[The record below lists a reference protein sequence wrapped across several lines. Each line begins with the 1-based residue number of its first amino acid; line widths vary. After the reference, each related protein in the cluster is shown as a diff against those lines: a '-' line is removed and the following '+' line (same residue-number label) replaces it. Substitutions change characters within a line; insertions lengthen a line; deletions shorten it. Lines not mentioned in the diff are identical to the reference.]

1 MTTVVNE
8 IQRVLLDVNVCI
20 DLIVNRSIS
29 PETKKKLFAV
39 LLQNNIDAYVPAF
52 SIDTIFYILNSS
64 MKIDKLVARNAI
76 QKLLKFTKLLHTK
89 DESIHQAFSSNFS
102 DFEDGLINALA
113 ETNSMD
119 AIITSNIRD
128 FSNSNLPV
136 YRPAD
141 FISLFFLSHL

>member
-29 PETKKKLFAV
+29 PETKKKFFSV

-64 MKIDKLVARNAI
+64 MKIDKVIARNVI
-76 QKLLKFTKLLHTK
+76 QKLLKFTKLLHTT
-89 DESIHQAFSSNFS
+89 DESIHRAFSSNFS

-113 ETNSMD
+113 ETNSMN

-136 YRPAD
+136 YRPTD
-141 FISLFFLSHL
+141 FITLFSLSHS

>member
-1 MTTVVNE
+1 M
-8 IQRVLLDVNVCI
+8 LDVNVCI

-29 PETKKKLFAV
+29 PEIKKKLFAV
-39 LLQNNIDAYVPAF
+39 LLENGIDAYVPAF

-64 MKIDKLVARNAI
+64 MKIDKQVTKNAI
-76 QKLLKFTKLLHTK
+76 QKLLRFTKLLHTS
-89 DESIHQAFSSNFS
+89 DESVYHAFSCNFS

-113 ETNSMD
+113 ETTGMD
-119 AIITSNIRD
+119 AIITGNISD

-141 FISLFFLSHL
+141 FIALFS